1 MLRRLRFLAI
11 IALGVSLVLT
21 LSSPEHG
28 ASAAAGGVI
37 SGRVMW
43 DLDHDGDASDVSEPG
58 LAGWTLVLE
67 SDSAEDPINEEAKT
81 DNDGLYAFQG
91 LPYGNYD
98 ISMPCD
104 GQPNAWGYSIT
115 EFAGYSV
122 NLEPGGERDDFNF
135 PVIPI
140 VSAPPRTGKITGKV
154 VLDEDRDGRV
164 SDSDQ
169 GMTGW
174 HVTAGRAEAVGT
186 CAEEQQPFET
196 DVDAEGRFTLEHL
209 AAGTYSVYPTSDSAP
224 LKRWAVDSPL
234 AAPQGGAANFFSM
247 PTIEVSEDGTGK
259 ITVGVL
265 SLEGTASISG
275 SIYADLDRNGTR
287 DTGEPTAMT
296 GCWMSLTY
304 HFRDSYIA
312 VNPLFSNC
320 EPDGIYRFTGLAPGD
335 YVVGALYQFSLAV
348 SPPPGPDIVP
358 HLAVSLTEGE
368 QRTGVDFGF
377 EAVPG
382 SKELATQPLVTP
394 GPTAPVVNGL
404 PPLGAGTENSRG
416 STLAVAVA
424 LAAAGVMGLA
434 LGARWWARRCG

>member
-21 LSSPEHG
+21 LSLPEHW
-28 ASAAAGGVI
+28 ASATAGGVI
-37 SGRVMW
+37 SGHVMW
-43 DLDHDGDASDVSEPG
+43 DLDHDGDASDMSEPG
-58 LAGWTLVLE
+58 LADWTLVLE
-67 SDSAEDPINEEAKT
+67 SDSAENPIREDTKT
-81 DNDGLYAFQG
+81 DSDGLYAFQG

-122 NLEPGGERDDFNF
+122 NLEPGGEQDDFNF

-174 HVTAGRAEAVGT
+174 HVTAQRAEAGGT

-196 DVDAEGRFTLEHL
+196 DVDAEGRFTFEHL
-209 AAGTYSVYPTSDSAP
+209 AAGSYSVYPTSDSAP
-224 LKRWAVDSPL
+224 LKRWAIDSPL
-234 AAPQGGAANFFSM
+234 AAPNDGMRFSM
-247 PTIEVSEDGTGK
+247 PTIEVPEDGTGK
-259 ITVGVL
+259 ITIGVL

-275 SIYADLDRNGTR
+275 SIYADLNRNGGR
-287 DTGEPTAMT
+287 DLSEPLAMT
-296 GCWMSLTY
+296 GCWIRLTY
-304 HFRDSYIA
+304 HFGDSYVG
-312 VNPLFSNC
+312 VNPPFSNC

-335 YVVGALYQFSLAV
+335 YMVGALYQFSLAV

-358 HLAVSLTEGE
+358 YLVVSLTEGE

-382 SKELATQPLVTP
+382 SEEATVQPPFTP
-394 GPTAPVVNGL
+394 GPTVPVVNSL

-416 STLAVAVA
+416 SALVVAIA

-434 LGARWWARRCG
+434 LGARWWARRCR